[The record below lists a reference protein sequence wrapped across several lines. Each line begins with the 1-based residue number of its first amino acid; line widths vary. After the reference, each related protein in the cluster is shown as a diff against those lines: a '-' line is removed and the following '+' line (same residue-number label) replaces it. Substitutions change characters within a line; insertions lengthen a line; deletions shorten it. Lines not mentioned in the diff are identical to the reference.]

1 MAESRSFME
10 EVFQGRFDQ
19 KEYDALPSY
28 PESERVQ
35 ALLNEYREILSG
47 YSLPEIESAGRI
59 PDDLIRQ
66 LRDKGFFGITLR
78 PEYGGLGFE
87 TWEYLK
93 AIEGSAYTDLSIAI
107 IFVAHLSIGVKGI
120 ELYGTEAQKKKYLA
134 AAASGEMI
142 FSYALTEPKIG
153 SDAQHIETKAA
164 LSEDGTHYILNGQ
177 KTFITNAN
185 YSGALVTFAQMDP
198 ARPGFMGAFIVETG
212 WEGVTI
218 GKDMPKMGL
227 KASSTA
233 AIGFKDVKV
242 PVENLLGRPG
252 DGFKIAMGVLNYG
265 RLGLCAASAGTLD
278 VSFRNMLKR
287 SRSRIQF
294 GMPIESFPLIQEKI
308 VRARTRALVCA
319 AMKDF
324 ALGLLASDPGRNVA
338 IETSHCKL
346 FGTTRAWDAVYDAMQ
361 VAGGAGYLSTQPYE
375 KAMRD
380 ARVTTI
386 FEGTTE
392 IHSIYPAL
400 LALRPLGK
408 EIGAARGPAR
418 ILLILKKAFSALFG
432 PGLKLSSGFPSDAAA
447 EAAAIARRIRGLL
460 IFGILKYGKG
470 IMLQE
475 FFLRRVTNL
484 SLHLFGII
492 ALARYLKGRSAS
504 PDSPEGRVL
513 AYFLEEA
520 KAVRKTDGRLSDT
533 PRETM
538 TPRIMKDLSSFAR

>member
-1 MAESRSFME
+1 
-10 EVFQGRFDQ
+10 
-19 KEYDALPSY
+19 
-28 PESERVQ
+28 
-35 ALLNEYREILSG
+35 
-47 YSLPEIESAGRI
+47 
-59 PDDLIRQ
+59 
-66 LRDKGFFGITLR
+66 
-78 PEYGGLGFE
+78 
-87 TWEYLK
+87 
-93 AIEGSAYTDLSIAI
+93 
-107 IFVAHLSIGVKGI
+107 
-120 ELYGTEAQKKKYLA
+120 
-134 AAASGEMI
+134 MI

-153 SDAQHIETKAA
+153 SDAQHIETKAV
-164 LSEDGTHYILNGQ
+164 LSEDGTHYVLNGQ

-198 ARPGFMGAFIVETG
+198 AKPGFMGAFIVETG
-212 WEGVTI
+212 WDGVTI

-278 VSFRNMLKR
+278 VSLRNMLKR
-287 SRSRIQF
+287 ARSRIQF

-308 VRARTRALVCA
+308 VRARTHAVVCA

-324 ALGLLASDPGRNVA
+324 ALGLLSSDPRRNVA

-400 LALRPLGK
+400 LGLRPQGK

-418 ILLILKKAFSALFG
+418 ILLILKKALSALFG
-432 PGLKLSSGFPSDAAA
+432 PGLKLGSGFPPDAAA
-447 EAAAIARRIRGLL
+447 EAAAIARRIRILL

-492 ALARYLKGRSAS
+492 ALARYLKGRSAA

-533 PRETM
+533 PRE
-538 TPRIMKDLSSFAR
+538 R